1 MTITNQLRGL
11 NDELERRTLPGLRQ
25 VRDLGNELET
35 SRPRGG
41 LLARVLG
48 IGGGGVRTTG
58 TGTQFPGGV
67 GSTATGGPSPA
78 EVRDRIL
85 RDEERRRAQFEL
97 DVLQNQGPTRL
108 ITRGQQER
116 AFDQRDRIAEL
127 LGIIAGNTSGAGRGS
142 GGLG

>member
-11 NDELERRTLPGLRQ
+11 NDELERRTLPGLREI
-25 VRDLGNELET
+25 RDLGNELET
-35 SRPRGG
+35 SRPRAGG
-41 LLARVLG
+41 LLARLG
-48 IGGGGVRTTG
+48 FGGVRTTNEG
-58 TGTQFPGGV
+58 VVRPGSV
-67 GSTATGGPSPA
+67 GSTSVGGPSPA
-78 EVRDRIL
+78 EVRERLL
-85 RDEERRRAQFEL
+85 REDERRRAQFEL

-127 LGIIAGNTSGAGRGS
+127 LGIIAGNTAGAGRGS